1 MKAFLMAAGTGT
13 RLRPIT
19 DTIPK
24 CLVPIQGIP
33 LLDIWLEA
41 LAKAGIEEVLLNL
54 HYLPGKVEDHLRA
67 RTAPVRVVTS
77 FEPELLGSA
86 GTLRAN
92 RDWVGDDERFVVC
105 YADNLT
111 DFEVGS
117 LVSFHRERGATA
129 SLALFRAP
137 DPSACG
143 IVELD
148 DTGRVTGFEEK
159 PRHPVSDL
167 ANAGIYVFESAVLGE
182 IPGPAP
188 KDIGF
193 DLLPRLI
200 DRAWGLPIEGYFR
213 DIGTVEAYQ
222 RAQLEWNPGTSR

>member
-1 MKAFLMAAGTGT
+1 MAAGTGT

-24 CLVPIQGIP
+24 CLVPIRGVP

-41 LAKAGIEEVLLNL
+41 LAESGIDEVLLNL

-67 RTAPVRVVTS
+67 QPTPVRVVTS

-92 RDWVGDDERFVVC
+92 RDWIDDDERFVVC

-111 DFEVGS
+111 DFEVGK
-117 LVSFHRERGATA
+117 LVSFHRGRGATA

-148 DTGRVTGFEEK
+148 DIGRVTGFEEK
-159 PRHPVSDL
+159 PQQPVGDL

-182 IPGPAP
+182 ILGTAP
-188 KDIGF
+188 QDIGF

-200 DRAWGLPIEGYFR
+200 GRARGLPIEGYFR

>member
-1 MKAFLMAAGTGT
+1 MKAFLMAAGSGT

-24 CLVPIQGIP
+24 CLVPIRGIP

-54 HYLPGKVEDHLRA
+54 HYLPAKVEDHLSA
-67 RTAPVRVVTS
+67 QPTPVRVVTS

-92 RDWVGDDERFVVC
+92 RDWIGADERFLVC

-111 DFEVGS
+111 DFEVGR
-117 LVSFHRERGATA
+117 LVSFHRDRGATA

-148 DTGRVTGFEEK
+148 DTGRVTRFEEK
-159 PRHPVSDL
+159 PKQPVSDL

-182 IPGPAP
+182 ISGPGP

-200 DRAWGLPIEGYFR
+200 GSTWGLPIEGYFR

-222 RAQLEWNPGTSR
+222 RAQLDWTPGASR

>member
-1 MKAFLMAAGTGT
+1 MAAGTGT

-19 DTIPK
+19 EEIPK
-24 CLVPIQGIP
+24 CLVPIRGVP

-41 LAKAGIEEVLLNL
+41 LAKAGIDEVLLNL
-54 HYLPGKVEDHLRA
+54 HYLPGKVEDHLSA
-67 RTAPVRVVTS
+67 GPAPVRVVTS

-92 RDWVGDDERFVVC
+92 RDWLGDDERFVVC

-111 DFEVGS
+111 DFEVS
-117 LVSFHRERGATA
+117 KLVSFHRDRGALA

-143 IVELD
+143 IAELD
-148 DTGRVTGFEEK
+148 EQGRVTGFVEK
-159 PRHPVSDL
+159 PKEPVSDL
-167 ANAGIYVFESAVLGE
+167 ANAGIYVFESAVLDE
-182 IPGPAP
+182 IAGTAP
-188 KDIGF
+188 TDIGF

-200 DRAWGLPIEGYFR
+200 GRMWGLPIEGYFR

-222 RAQLEWNPGTSR
+222 RAQLEWNPVGGPR

>member
-24 CLVPIQGIP
+24 CLVPIRGVP

-54 HYLPGKVEDHLRA
+54 HYLPSQVEDHLRT
-67 RTAPVRVVTS
+67 RSAPVRVVTS

-92 RDWVGDDERFVVC
+92 QDWVGDDERFLVC

-111 DFEVGS
+111 DFEVGK
-117 LVSFHRERGATA
+117 LISFHREQGAMA

-137 DPSACG
+137 DPLACG

-148 DTGRVTGFEEK
+148 DTGRVTGFAEK
-159 PRHPVSDL
+159 PQQPLSDL
-167 ANAGIYVFESAVLGE
+167 ANAGIYMFESAVLGE
-182 IPGPAP
+182 IPGSAP

-193 DLLPRLI
+193 DLLPRLVG
-200 DRAWGLPIEGYFR
+200 RAWGLPIEGYFR
-213 DIGTVEAYQ
+213 DIGTIEAYQ
-222 RAQLEWNPGTSR
+222 HAQLEWNPGEAR